1 MREHLIK
8 VVQSGIPDP
17 AYVGLER
24 RSDRRRSVRN
34 QEFERLL
41 SHFGLDRRARVDRR
55 RVNSSWLIV
64 SDLAFNPAEDVAL
77 TH

>member
-1 MREHLIK
+1 MHEHFIK
-8 VVQSGIPDP
+8 VVQSGNPDP

-34 QEFERLL
+34 EDFERLL
-41 SHFGLDRRARVDRR
+41 RHFGLDRRARVDRR
-55 RVNSSWLIV
+55 RGNSSWLIV
-64 SDLAFNPAEDVAL
+64 SDQASNPAEELAL

>member
-1 MREHLIK
+1 MREHFIK
-8 VVQSGIPDP
+8 VVQPGSPDP

-34 QEFERLL
+34 EDFERLL
-41 SHFGLDRRARVDRR
+41 RHFGLDRRARVDRR
-55 RVNSSWLIV
+55 RTNSSWLIV
-64 SDLAFNPAEDVAL
+64 SDQASHQLEEPAL